1 MTKSA
6 VATTGK
12 ADGMIGFLVF
22 SLSRAWQGFWRN
34 GAMSI
39 AATATMTLMLL
50 LLSGFFIVQNG
61 LLAGLQFVEQKVEV
75 VADLRATASEV
86 EIEDLRLRISALP
99 QVRDV
104 AYVSRDVAL
113 ERFRAARA
121 AQGEEDLTSYL
132 DTNPLHASLE
142 VKLRDPVDFLAVTD
156 ALRADPVVERVKNIT
171 DLVNRVL
178 TVTEFLRTAGIVIL
192 AVIGAIVL
200 FIIINTIRLAVV
212 ARAEEIEVMRLV
224 GASDAFIR
232 WPFVFEGA
240 LVGLLGA
247 AITLGV
253 IAAAAEPLSNFMFE
267 FFRVVPLRVGAIARD
282 VAVLVIGSGVGLGVL
297 GAFVSVRTYLIR

>member
-1 MTKSA
+1 MLR
-6 VATTGK
+6 
-12 ADGMIGFLVF
+12 FLVF

-75 VADLRATASEV
+75 VADLRATATDS
-86 EIEDLRLRISALP
+86 EIEALRLRIAALP
-99 QVRDV
+99 EVRDV
-104 AYVSRDVAL
+104 AFVSKEAAL
-113 ERFRAARA
+113 QRFRDARA
-121 AQGEEDLTSYL
+121 AQGEEDLTAYL
-132 DTNPLHASLE
+132 DSNPLHASLE
-142 VKLRDPVDFLAVTD
+142 VKLRDPSAFTDVTD
-156 ALRADPVVERVKNIT
+156 ALRADPLVERVKNIT

-178 TVTEFLRTAGIVIL
+178 TVTDFLRTAGIVIL

-240 LVGLLGA
+240 LVGLVGA
-247 AITLGV
+247 AITLAV
-253 IAAAAEPLSNFMFE
+253 IALAADQLSVFMFE
-267 FFRVVPLRVGAIARD
+267 FFRVLPIRVGAIARD
-282 VAVLVIGSGVGLGVL
+282 VAVLVIGSGVGLGVV

>member
-1 MTKSA
+1 
-6 VATTGK
+6 
-12 ADGMIGFLVF
+12 MIRFLVF

-75 VADLRATASEV
+75 VADLRATASEAEV
-86 EIEDLRLRISALP
+86 EQLRLRIGSLPEVRVVTFVSKETAL
-99 QVRDV
+99 Q
-104 AYVSRDVAL
+104 
-113 ERFRAARA
+113 RFRDARA

-132 DTNPLHASLE
+132 DANPLHASLE
-142 VKLRDPVDFLAVTD
+142 VKLRDPSDFTAVTD
-156 ALRADPVVERVKNIT
+156 ALRADPLVERVKNIT
-171 DLVNRVL
+171 DLVARVL
-178 TVTEFLRTAGIVIL
+178 TVTEFLRTAGVVIL

-240 LVGLLGA
+240 LVGLIGA
-247 AITLGV
+247 AITLAV
-253 IAAAAEPLSNFMFE
+253 IAIAADSLGTFMFD
-267 FFRVVPLRVGAIARD
+267 FFRVLPIRVGAIARD

>member
-1 MTKSA
+1 
-6 VATTGK
+6 
-12 ADGMIGFLVF
+12 MIRFLVF

-75 VADLRATASEV
+75 VADLRATAPEAEV
-86 EIEDLRLRISALP
+86 EQLRLRIGSLP
-99 QVRDV
+99 EVRDV
-104 AYVSRDVAL
+104 TFVSKETAL
-113 ERFRAARA
+113 QRFRDARA

-132 DTNPLHASLE
+132 DVNPLHASLE
-142 VKLRDPVDFLAVTD
+142 VKLRDPSDFAAVTD
-156 ALRADPVVERVKNIT
+156 ALRADPLVERVKNIT
-171 DLVNRVL
+171 DLVARVL
-178 TVTEFLRTAGIVIL
+178 TVTEFLRTAGVVIL
-192 AVIGAIVL
+192 AIIGAIVL

-240 LVGLLGA
+240 LVGLIGA
-247 AITLGV
+247 ALTLAV
-253 IAAAAEPLSNFMFE
+253 IATAADSLSTFMFE
-267 FFRVVPLRVGAIARD
+267 FFRVLPIRVGAIARD

>member
-1 MTKSA
+1 
-6 VATTGK
+6 
-12 ADGMIGFLVF
+12 MIRFLVF

-75 VADLRATASEV
+75 VADIRATASDAEV
-86 EIEDLRLRISALP
+86 ERLRLRVASLPEVREVTFVSKEAAL
-99 QVRDV
+99 Q
-104 AYVSRDVAL
+104 
-113 ERFRAARA
+113 RFRDARA

-132 DTNPLHASLE
+132 DVNPLHASLE
-142 VKLRDPVDFLAVTD
+142 VKLRNPSDFTAVTD
-156 ALRADPVVERVKNIT
+156 ALRADPQVERVKNIT
-171 DLVNRVL
+171 DLVARVL
-178 TVTEFLRTAGIVIL
+178 TVTEFLRTAGVVIL

-240 LVGLLGA
+240 LVGLIGA
-247 AITLGV
+247 ALTLAV
-253 IAAAAEPLSNFMFE
+253 IAMAADSLSTFMFE
-267 FFRVVPLRVGAIARD
+267 FFRVLPIRIGAIARD

>member
-1 MTKSA
+1 
-6 VATTGK
+6 
-12 ADGMIGFLVF
+12 MIRFLVF

-75 VADLRATASEV
+75 VADLRATASDAEV
-86 EIEDLRLRISALP
+86 EQLRLRIGSLPEVREVTFISKETAL
-99 QVRDV
+99 Q
-104 AYVSRDVAL
+104 
-113 ERFRAARA
+113 RFRDARA

-132 DTNPLHASLE
+132 DVNPLHASLE
-142 VKLRDPVDFLAVTD
+142 VKLRNASDFTAVTD
-156 ALRADPVVERVKNIT
+156 ALRSDPLVERVKNIT
-171 DLVNRVL
+171 DLVARVL
-178 TVTEFLRTAGIVIL
+178 TVTEFLRTAGVVIL

-240 LVGLLGA
+240 LVGLIGA
-247 AITLGV
+247 AITLAV
-253 IAAAAEPLSNFMFE
+253 IAAAADSMSTFMFD
-267 FFRVVPLRVGAIARD
+267 FFRVLPIRVGAIARD
-282 VAVLVIGSGVGLGVL
+282 VAVLVVGSGVGLGVL

>member
-1 MTKSA
+1 MFR
-6 VATTGK
+6 
-12 ADGMIGFLVF
+12 FLAF

-34 GAMSI
+34 GAMSL

-75 VADLRATASEV
+75 VADLRATATAT
-86 EIEDLRLRISALP
+86 EIEDLRLRIGVLP
-99 QVRDV
+99 EVRDV
-104 AYVSRDVAL
+104 TFVSREAAL
-113 ERFRAARA
+113 QRFREARA
-121 AQGEEDLTSYL
+121 AQGEEDLTSFL

-142 VKLRDPVDFLAVTD
+142 VKLRDPADFTAVTD
-156 ALRADPVVERVKNIT
+156 TLRADPLVERVKNIT

-192 AVIGAIVL
+192 GVIGAIVL
-200 FIIINTIRLAVV
+200 FIVINTIRLAVV

-240 LVGLLGA
+240 LVGVLGA
-247 AITLGV
+247 AITLGI
-253 IAAAAEPLSNFMFE
+253 IAAASDPMSTFMFE
-267 FFRVVPLRVGAIARD
+267 FFRVVPIRVGAIARD

>member
-1 MTKSA
+1 
-6 VATTGK
+6 
-12 ADGMIGFLVF
+12 MIRFLVF

-75 VADLRATASEV
+75 VADIRATASDAEV
-86 EIEDLRLRISALP
+86 ERLRLRVASLPEVREVTFVSKEAAL
-99 QVRDV
+99 Q
-104 AYVSRDVAL
+104 
-113 ERFRAARA
+113 RFRDARA

-132 DTNPLHASLE
+132 DVNPLHASLE
-142 VKLRDPVDFLAVTD
+142 VKLRNPSDFTAVTD
-156 ALRADPVVERVKNIT
+156 ALRADPQVERVKNIT
-171 DLVNRVL
+171 DLVARVL
-178 TVTEFLRTAGIVIL
+178 TVTEFLRTAGVVIL

-240 LVGLLGA
+240 LVGLIGA
-247 AITLGV
+247 ALTLAV
-253 IAAAAEPLSNFMFE
+253 IAMAADSLSTFMFE
-267 FFRVVPLRVGAIARD
+267 FFRVLPIRVGAIARD

>member
-1 MTKSA
+1 MLR
-6 VATTGK
+6 
-12 ADGMIGFLVF
+12 FLVF
-22 SLSRAWQGFWRN
+22 SLARAWQGFWRN
-34 GAMSI
+34 AAMSI

-75 VADLRATASEV
+75 VADLRSAATDG
-86 EIEDLRLRISALP
+86 EIEDLRLRIDALP
-99 QVRDV
+99 EVREV
-104 AYVSRDVAL
+104 TYVSREEAL
-113 ERFRAARA
+113 QRFRDARA
-121 AQGEEDLTSYL
+121 AQGEEDLTKYL
-132 DTNPLHASLE
+132 DANPLHASLE
-142 VKLRDPVDFLAVTD
+142 VKLRDPGDFAAVTD
-156 ALRADPVVERVKNIT
+156 ALRADPLVERVKNIT
-171 DLVNRVL
+171 DLVSRVL
-178 TVTEFLRTAGIVIL
+178 AVTEFLRTAGIVIL
-192 AVIGAIVL
+192 ALIAAIVL

-253 IAAAAEPLSNFMFE
+253 IAAMADPLSSFMFE
-267 FFRVVPLRVGAIARD
+267 FFRVLPIRVGAIARD